1 VLYLIQ
7 TFFSGDPDMSRRLI
21 TGFIFALSLLFAGV
35 ASHAAEPTMQEVYQA
50 AQSGNFKSAQSM
62 MDQVLRDH
70 PNSGKAHFVQAEIY
84 AKQGLVNK
92 AKAEL
97 ATAEQLAPGL
107 PFEKPE
113 AVQALKAYL
122 ASGGTS
128 NQVKHVAANH
138 TPAAPSFPWVWV
150 LGGLALMGG
159 LLYFAFGRNKPA
171 PVPAMP
177 MGGAGGAPTFGR
189 GFGNNPLPPGG
200 PAGAPAQTPP
210 GYPPAAPAQAAGGMG
225 SGIMGSIATGV
236 AVGAGVVAGQALMNK
251 VLGSGESHH
260 DSGGSSGFIPP
271 AHAAQP
277 DSSWDSPAQ
286 VPFDM
291 GGQNFGVNDTSSW
304 DDDGSSFGNDDS
316 GWN

>member
-1 VLYLIQ
+1 
-7 TFFSGDPDMSRRLI
+7 MSRRLI
-21 TGFIFALSLLFAGV
+21 ASFMFAV
-35 ASHAAEPTMQEVYQA
+35 ALMFVGASSWSAEPTMQEVYQA
-50 AQSGNFKSAQSM
+50 AQAGNFKSAQSM

-113 AVQALKAYL
+113 AVKALKTYL
-122 ASGGTS
+122 ASGGSTNQVT
-128 NQVKHVAANH
+128 NQVKQVATNHV
-138 TPAAPSFPWVWV
+138 PAAPAFPWGWV
-150 LGGLALMGG
+150 LGGVALMGG

-171 PVPAMP
+171 PVAPAAPMP
-177 MGGAGGAPTFGR
+177 MGGAGGAPSFGR
-189 GFGNNPLPPGG
+189 GFGNNPLPPAG
-200 PAGAPAQTPP
+200 PSGAPGQMPP
-210 GYPPAAPAQAAGGMG
+210 GYPAAAPAAAPTAGGMG
-225 SGIMGSIATGV
+225 SGLMGSLATGV

-251 VLGSGESHH
+251 VMGNGESHR
-260 DSGGSSGFIPP
+260 DASASPGFIPP

-286 VPFDM
+286 APFDM
-291 GGQNFGVNDTSSW
+291 GGQNFGVNDSSSW
-304 DDDGSSFGNDDS
+304 DDGGSSFGSSDDS
-316 GWN
+316 EWN